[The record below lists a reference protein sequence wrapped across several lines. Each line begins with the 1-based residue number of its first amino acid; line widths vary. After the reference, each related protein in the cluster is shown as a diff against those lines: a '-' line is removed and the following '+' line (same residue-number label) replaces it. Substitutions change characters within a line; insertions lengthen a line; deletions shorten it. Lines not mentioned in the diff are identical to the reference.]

1 MSCALCWFSM
11 IVELQRYQAGS
22 VNIQP
27 LYHFEVLSTCKTLV
41 FYFVIVGDWRTIES
55 KRQSI
60 HGCPHFY
67 FPHANVFSLQ
77 ESAWAHAPGKTVPLA
92 TPWKNN
98 VANFRLGIVHCP
110 CSLQPSAWC
119 MPQVD
124 LPVTHARRKIAWL
137 GQGSH
142 SCAAPRPIYH
152 LQPRQDPF
160 ARASTC
166 WSFSGDCVAQNF
178 CLESLSGH
186 ACR

>member
-1 MSCALCWFSM
+1 MTG
-11 IVELQRYQAGS
+11 ELLKAS
-22 VNIQP
+22 
-27 LYHFEVLSTCKTLV
+27 
-41 FYFVIVGDWRTIES
+41 
-55 KRQSI
+55 QSI

-166 WSFSGDCVAQNF
+166 WSFSSDCVAQNF